1 MNAKVDPVLC
11 RELAAALTEQYK
23 FCEEYGYG
31 FKAKTS
37 FAAIDQLSAAADL
50 AERPA
55 LTEER
60 VREVVRDAAD
70 ALLDERKLYIVKPQ
84 TPTMNEIVLEAYGH
98 GRACDAVALQGDD
111 LQAVLTEIATRAA
124 KELAGAT
131 VALNDQER
139 AQLGELLGDGVADDY
154 PAACQAID
162 RLLSAT
168 PSPPPSRLP
177 LNRLAKLSPDQ
188 RTAFLALWSRGLDP
202 AERNLLGELLAGY
215 GATP

>member
-1 MNAKVDPVLC
+1 MSAAKLDPALC

-60 VREVVRDAAD
+60 VREVVGKLALEEIESYPIHRDHRKPLAWDIAA
-70 ALLDERKLYIVKPQ
+70 
-84 TPTMNEIVLEAYGH
+84 
-98 GRACDAVALQGDD
+98 
-111 LQAVLTEIATRAA
+111 RAA
-124 KELAGAT
+124 KELAGSA
-131 VALNDQER
+131 VMLNDQER
-139 AQLGELLGDGVADDY
+139 AQLGELLGAGVADDY
-154 PAACQAID
+154 PAAYQAID
-162 RLLSAT
+162 RLLSTAT
-168 PSPPPSRLP
+168 SAPPPSRLP
-177 LNRLAKLSPDQ
+177 VNRLAKLSPDQ
-188 RTAFLALWSRGLDP
+188 RTAFLALWSRDLDP
-202 AERNLLGELLAGY
+202 TERNLLGELLAGY